1 MQSILH
7 KREIIEASNGL
18 FIDFD
23 LSWLHEGKIRLFGLS
38 KDNVACQFS
47 RYQSKILGNRL
58 DCAAY
63 IFHKYKFDDVIFVI
77 YVCK

>member
-1 MQSILH
+1 MISVNFVLHIQYTNSNMQSILH

-47 RYQSKILGNRL
+47 RYQSKILGYR
-58 DCAAY
+58 
-63 IFHKYKFDDVIFVI
+63 I
-77 YVCK
+77 